1 MLKGLNRYDI
11 FIIVVIATMVMGT
24 LNFWIF
30 FQHVIAAMLSIPVI
44 AKKMAEWQRG
54 MKVDYVTSY
63 IFILLLW
70 ACVSLMWTIDA
81 DGGYGSLFV
90 LTCNLLIFLGLYFAS
105 DYASRPCTS
114 ICYGWMLLL
123 CFSFPVAFWEISTGS
138 HIPYFGDYNDGS
150 MLVGADGV
158 SQDRA
163 FAAVTFRNLNTYGT
177 VLCSALPFVLSACF
191 LMREKFIPLCIA
203 LTTIVILIINSS
215 RASMMCIAVDLFFF
229 LVYFRKERFRGR
241 IFFWFVMSVL
251 VVVGLYEFSSV
262 LFNQI
267 AGRLDSVSFGDASRW
282 AVIEYGLK
290 SIAASYGVG
299 WGVGSMQEAY
309 LIVGYTIMLFSHN
322 FVIEFMLEYG
332 VFMCLSFLL
341 LYVRALYLLYR
352 TKLNVL
358 RFLSFALLLSFVPW
372 AIINDSYL
380 EFNFIWAM
388 FASLFVFCRYRGQ
401 FGVCKYEM

>member
-1 MLKGLNRYDI
+1 MLRGLNRYDI

-24 LNFWIF
+24 LNIWIF
-30 FQHVIAAMLSIPVI
+30 FQHVIAAILSIPVI
-44 AKKMAEWQRG
+44 AKKMTEWQRG
-54 MKVDYVTSY
+54 RKMDYVTSY

-70 ACVSLMWTIDA
+70 ACVSLMWTIDS

-90 LTCNLLIFLGLYFAS
+90 LTCNLMIFLGLYFAS
-105 DYASRPCTS
+105 DYAARPCTS
-114 ICYGWMLLL
+114 ICYGWLLLL
-123 CFSFPVAFWEISTGS
+123 CLSFPVAFWEISTGS

-158 SQDRA
+158 SQDRR
-163 FAAVTFRNLNTYGT
+163 FAAVTFKNLNTYGT
-177 VLCSALPFVLSACF
+177 VLCSALPFVLAACF
-191 LMREKFIPLCIA
+191 LMREKFIPLCISLA
-203 LTTIVILIINSS
+203 AIVILIINSS
-215 RASMMCIAVDLFFF
+215 RASMMCIAIDLFFF
-229 LVYFRKERFRGR
+229 LVYFRKERFRGM

-267 AGRLDSVSFGDASRW
+267 AGRLDSVSFGDALRW

-309 LIVGYTIMLFSHN
+309 LIVGYTILLFSHN

-332 VFMCLSFLL
+332 VLMCLSFLL
-341 LYVRALYLLYR
+341 LYVRSLYLLYR

-358 RFLSFALLLSFVPW
+358 RFLSLALLFSLVPW

-388 FASLFVFCRYRGQ
+388 FASLFVFYRYRGQ
-401 FGVCKYEM
+401 FGVCKYEI